1 MRALI
6 SLASL
11 LLVLAIIGVLVKKQ
25 LATTQAPVPALQ
37 APGTAAPTGSVGA
50 QSQQIQ
56 QQVQQQVQQ
65 QMEGLM
71 QKPRSLPDDESK

>member
-56 QQVQQQVQQ
+56 QQVKQQV
-65 QMEGLM
+65 EGLLQQTRPM
-71 QKPRSLPDDESK
+71 PDDEK

>member
-11 LLVLAIIGVLVKKQ
+11 LVVLALIGVLVKKQ

-37 APGTAAPTGSVGA
+37 APGPAAPTGSVGA

-56 QQVQQQVQQ
+56 QQVQQQ
-65 QMEGLM
+65 MEGLM
-71 QKPRSLPDDESK
+71 QKSRPLPDDESK

>member
-11 LLVLAIIGVLVKKQ
+11 LVVLAIIGVLVKKQ

-37 APGTAAPTGSVGA
+37 APGPAAPTGSVGA
-50 QSQQIQ
+50 QI
-56 QQVQQQVQQ
+56 QQQVQQ

>member
-11 LLVLAIIGVLVKKQ
+11 LVVLAIIGVLVKKQ
-25 LATTQAPVPALQ
+25 LATTQAPAPALQ
-37 APGTAAPTGSVGA
+37 APGTAAPTGTVRE
-50 QSQQIQ
+50 QSQQI
-56 QQVQQQVQQ
+56 QQQVQQ

>member
-11 LLVLAIIGVLVKKQ
+11 LVVLAIIGVLVKKQ

-37 APGTAAPTGSVGA
+37 APGAAAPTGSVGA

-56 QQVQQQVQQ
+56 Q
-65 QMEGLM
+65 
-71 QKPRSLPDDESK
+71 

>member
-11 LLVLAIIGVLVKKQ
+11 LVVLAIIGVLVKKQ
-25 LATTQAPVPALQ
+25 LATTQAPVPALR
-37 APGTAAPTGSVGA
+37 APGAAAPTGSVGA

-56 QQVQQQVQQ
+56 QQVQQQ
-65 QMEGLM
+65 MEGLM
-71 QKPRSLPDDESK
+71 QKSRPLPDDESK

>member
-11 LLVLAIIGVLVKKQ
+11 LVVLALIGVLVKKQ

-37 APGTAAPTGSVGA
+37 APGAAAPTGSVGA
-50 QSQQIQ
+50 QSQQSQ
-56 QQVQQQVQQ
+56 QIQQQVQQ

-71 QKPRSLPDDESK
+71 QKSRPLPDDESK

>member
-11 LLVLAIIGVLVKKQ
+11 LVVLAIIGVLVKKQ

-37 APGTAAPTGSVGA
+37 APGTAAPSGSVGA
-50 QSQQIQ
+50 QSQQI
-56 QQVQQQVQQ
+56 QQQVQQ

>member
-11 LLVLAIIGVLVKKQ
+11 LVVLAIIGVLVKKQ

-37 APGTAAPTGSVGA
+37 APGAVGPTGSVGA
-50 QSQQIQ
+50 QSQQI
-56 QQVQQQVQQ
+56 QQQVQQ